1 VHILEKVVL
10 KANKRNVI
18 GKQVGA
24 LRQAGKLPAVL
35 YGHHV
40 DSTPIVLD
48 AHETALTLSRLTSSS
63 LVTISLDGKEYP
75 TLVREKQRHPI
86 KHHLLHLDFQAL
98 SLTEKTHVKVSIEL
112 TGTAPAVKTYNAI
125 LVTPLIELEV
135 ECLPQEIPER
145 VVVDITGL
153 AEIGDTIHVSDLKLP
168 GEVEILTDPDEVIV
182 SATAPKVEE
191 VVEAAAEEEEAAE
204 PEVVKGG
211 KKEEEAGGE

>member
-1 VHILEKVVL
+1 LEKVVL
-10 KANKRNVI
+10 KANKRNVL

-48 AHETALTLSRLTSSS
+48 AHETTLTLSRLTSSS

-86 KHHLLHLDFQAL
+86 KHHLVHLDFQAL

-112 TGTAPAVKTYNAI
+112 TGTAPAVKAYGAI
-125 LVTPLIELEV
+125 LVTPLTELEV

-145 VVVDITGL
+145 VVVDISGL
-153 AEIGDTIHVSDLKLP
+153 AEIGEAIHVKDLKLP

-182 SATAPKVEE
+182 SATAARAEE
-191 VVEAAAEEEEAAE
+191 VAPAPEEEAAE
-204 PEVVKGG
+204 SEVVKGG
-211 KKEEEAGGE
+211 KKEEKAAEE

>member
-1 VHILEKVVL
+1 MEKVVL
-10 KANKRNVI
+10 KASKRNVI

-48 AHETALTLSRLTSSS
+48 AHETTLILSRLTSSS
-63 LVTISLDGKEYP
+63 LVTVSLDGKEYP
-75 TLVREKQRHPI
+75 TLVRDKQRHPI

-98 SLTEKTHVKVSIEL
+98 SLTEKTHVKVGIEL
-112 TGTAPAVKTYNAI
+112 SGIAPAVKAYGAV
-125 LVTPLIELEV
+125 LVTPLTELEV
-135 ECLPQEIPER
+135 ECLPQEMPER
-145 VVVDITGL
+145 VVVDISGL
-153 AEIGDTIHVSDLKLP
+153 TEPGDSIHVRDLKLP

-182 SATAPKVEE
+182 SATAARAEE
-191 VVEAAAEEEEAAE
+191 VAPAAPEEAAAE

-211 KKEEEAGGE
+211 KKEEKAAEE